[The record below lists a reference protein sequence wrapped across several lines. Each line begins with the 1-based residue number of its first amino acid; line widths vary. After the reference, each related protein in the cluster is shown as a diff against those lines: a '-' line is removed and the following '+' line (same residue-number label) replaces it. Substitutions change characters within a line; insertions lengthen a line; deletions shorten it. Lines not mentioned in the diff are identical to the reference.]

1 MIELSA
7 ERMAAAMGAD
17 LIDRGP
23 GDYPS
28 RAVIDSRAVTGG
40 ELFFGLSGASDDGS
54 RFART
59 ALESGAWG
67 VVVSP
72 ERATELAGTGSF
84 VFASGDPL
92 RALQMLARAW
102 RRELGAT
109 VIGVTGSVGKTSVKD
124 ITRAILPGRVHASAE
139 NFNTEIGLPL
149 TVLEARPG
157 TETLVLEMAMRGTGQ
172 IAELAEIAEPDIGVI
187 TNVGPVHVEL
197 LGSVEAVAAAKAEL
211 IGGIRSGG
219 TLIAPARAGLL
230 ESHLAGR
237 PGVVRFGP
245 GGDVEMTSRKMA
257 AADGIGPDSAISSA
271 GTVATVSTVHGEQ
284 EFSFPFTE
292 SHNLTNALAAIA
304 AGIAAGSTPSELSVR
319 SGRVSF
325 SKLRGEHIALGT
337 ESGRRGLVIN
347 DCYNANP
354 ISMRAAL
361 EYLAE
366 RNQPRKVAV
375 LGLMGELGPEQDRY
389 HREIGDL
396 ARELGI
402 GTVIGVGEIAREY
415 RPDVSVADPAEAA
428 AAVRELLGPDTAVLV
443 KGSRAAGL
451 EAVTEALVD
460 AEGKAG

>member
-1 MIELSA
+1 MIALSA
-7 ERMAAAMGAD
+7 ERMAAAMGAE
-17 LIDRGP
+17 LVDRGP
-23 GDYPS
+23 GEFPS
-28 RAVIDSRAVTGG
+28 KAAIDSRAITGG
-40 ELFFGLSGASDDGS
+40 ELFFGLVGATDDGA
-54 RFART
+54 RFAET

-72 ERATELAGTGSF
+72 EWAGKLAGSGRF
-84 VFASGDPL
+84 VFSSDDPL

-102 RRELGAT
+102 RRELDAT

-149 TVLEARPG
+149 TVLEAQPG
-157 TETLVLEMAMRGTGQ
+157 TETLVLEMAMRGAGQ

-197 LGSVEAVAAAKAEL
+197 LGSIEAVAEAKAEL
-211 IGGIRSGG
+211 IAGLRPGG
-219 TLIAPARAGLL
+219 TLIAPVEAGHL
-230 ESHLAGR
+230 EPHLKGF
-237 PGVVRFGP
+237 PGVIRFGA
-245 GGDVEMTSRKMA
+245 GGEVELIGRELV
-257 AADGIGPDSAISSA
+257 AADRLDRDGDPLPA
-271 GTVATVSTVHGEQ
+271 GVVATVATSHGDQ

-304 AGIAAGSTPSELSVR
+304 AGLAAGSTPAELAVR
-319 SGRVSF
+319 SGRVAF
-325 SKLRGEHIALGT
+325 SKLRGEHIVLGAD
-337 ESGRRGLVIN
+337 GDDRGLLIN

-366 RNQPRKVAV
+366 LGRPRKVAV
-375 LGLMGELGPEQDRY
+375 LGVMAELGPEQDRF
-389 HREIGDL
+389 HGEIGDF

-402 GTVIGVGEIAREY
+402 ETVIGVGEVARGY
-415 RPDVSVADPAEAA
+415 RPDRQVGDPAEAA
-428 AAVRELLGPDTAVLV
+428 AAVRGLLGSDTAVLI

-451 EAVTEALVD
+451 EAVTETLV
-460 AEGKAG
+460 ATEGKVS